1 MDACPSSWLW
11 QVENPK
17 DKPNTYEYHRLLLPR
32 LMEEQHKEHP
42 SHGHH
47 MLAQGVFDAMGC
59 FLIILPI
66 HAANRTV
73 SVHRR
78 KNTHIKRM
86 GRTYSIP
93 HVIAGNWNVNHP
105 VGFVVSDMTIFKNGI
120 KMRNGHCGSIHLTI
134 VLGNPSPSRGC
145 FHIDS
150 SAYV

>member
-47 MLAQGVFDAMGC
+47 MLAQGVFDATGC
-59 FLIILPI
+59 FLIIFAHTCCKQDRIRSQAEKHPY
-66 HAANRTV
+66 
-73 SVHRR
+73 
-78 KNTHIKRM
+78 KKM
-86 GRTYSIP
+86 GRTCSTP

-105 VGFVVSDMTIFKNGI
+105 VGIVVSDMTIFKNGI

-134 VLGNPSPSRGC
+134 ALGNPSPSRGC